1 VKEDSLAQVAL
12 FELML
17 SISKSLAFEVEIV
30 QDGALLVLTAT
41 QGIAALLSQIVLVL
55 APETPKATQL
65 ILLFAALVQVTVAEL
80 RVLETT
86 A

>member
-1 VKEDSLAQVAL
+1 
-12 FELML
+12 
-17 SISKSLAFEVEIV
+17 
-30 QDGALLVLTAT
+30 
-41 QGIAALLSQIVLVL
+41 L